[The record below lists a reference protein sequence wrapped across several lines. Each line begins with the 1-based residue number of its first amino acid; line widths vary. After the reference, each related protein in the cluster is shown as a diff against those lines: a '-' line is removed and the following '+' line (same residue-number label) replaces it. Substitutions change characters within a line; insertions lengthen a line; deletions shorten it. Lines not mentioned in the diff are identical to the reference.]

1 MSIVLACAWKPR
13 GELARFQ
20 ALQPR
25 LADLY
30 TRIIVSV
37 PPDCPSTLVD
47 DLLTMPNITV
57 IQPTDWAAGR
67 HAAIFAAADGGAPYV
82 HYTDFERLIRW
93 LETAPHEIPAVLHAL
108 QQTDCLIIGRSP
120 AALATH
126 AHALQHTEHITNRI
140 FSHLL
145 GQAVDL
151 GGGSRGFSH
160 RAVAFLQRHSPPE
173 RAIGTDAAW
182 PILLHRAGFGLRTFM
197 VNGLT
202 WEVPDHYKRH
212 AVGMDEQRTFADQYD
227 QDASRWE
234 LRVQTASEILE
245 AGLDAL
251 NQPLPEEL
259 FLNPRSEASS

>member
-1 MSIVLACAWKPR
+1 MSIALACAWKPR

-20 ALQPR
+20 TLQPR
-25 LADLY
+25 IADLY
-30 TRIIVSV
+30 ARIIVSV
-37 PPDCPSTLVD
+37 PPDCPAALVD
-47 DLLTMPNITV
+47 DLLMIPTITV
-57 IQPTDWAAGR
+57 IQPADWAAGR
-67 HAAIFAAADGGAPYV
+67 HAAIFAAADGGASYI

-93 LETAPHEIPAVLHAL
+93 IETAPHEIPAVLHAL

-126 AHALQHTEHITNRI
+126 ARALQQTEHITNRI

-182 PILLHRAGFGLRTFM
+182 PILLHRAGFAIRTTA
-197 VNGLT
+197 VDGLT
-202 WEVPDHYKRH
+202 WEVPDHYKPI
-212 AVGMDEQRTFADQYD
+212 AVGRDEQQAFAMQYD
-227 QDASRWE
+227 KDASRWE
-234 LRVQTASEILE
+234 LRVQTAAEILE

-251 NQPLPEEL
+251 NQPLLEKL
-259 FLNPRSEASS
+259 L